1 MGNKIVVPYKFT
13 PRSYQIDLYAELDS
27 GTNRAFCLW
36 HRRAGKD
43 LALWNYTIK
52 KAFEK
57 VGLYYYL
64 LPTYTQAKK
73 IIWDGI
79 TNDGFKFLDHIPP
92 GTIENKNGQEMKVE
106 LKNGS
111 IIQLIGTDRYDSIR
125 GTNPQGCVFSEYAF
139 QHPMAWEVI
148 KPILKMNGGWAVF
161 NTTPN
166 GKNHSHE
173 LHMMAEKN
181 DRWYT
186 QILTVNDTNLVGTE
200 DIDEERKEG
209 MSEDMIQQEY
219 YCSYNVGIV
228 GGVYSHQLETI
239 NKCKLPIEKGV
250 PVDLYLDLGMAD
262 ATAIIFAQNVGK
274 EIRVVDYMEDNGQDV
289 GYYAEQLIGRKY
301 NYGIMYLPHDA
312 FNKRLESS
320 KTIADQFIALGF
332 KVKRVQKSTIANG
345 LAQARKVFPYVW
357 FDEDRA
363 ALLIKSLEN
372 YRYEYNQLKKC
383 FSKVPRH
390 DWSSHGAD
398 SFRYMAIAQA
408 GVQTDEKAVEAA
420 AEAYAAFEPKSFEKE
435 YGSEIESS
443 LSFINS

>member
-1 MGNKIVVPYKFT
+1 MANSIVVPYKFN
-13 PRSYQIDLYAELDS
+13 PRSYQVDLYRALDS
-27 GTNRAFCLW
+27 GTKRAFCLW

-43 LALWNYTIK
+43 LALWNYIIK

-57 VGLYYYL
+57 TGLYYYL

-92 GTIENKNGQEMKVE
+92 GTIKNQNGQEMKVE

-111 IIQLIGTDRYDSIR
+111 IIQLIGTDHYDSIR

-139 QHPMAWEVI
+139 QHPMAWEVV

-166 GKNHSHE
+166 GKNHSFE
-173 LHMMAEKN
+173 LHEMATGN

-186 QILTVNDTNLVGTE
+186 QVLTVDDTHLVGLE

-219 YCSYNVGIV
+219 YCSYNVGV
-228 GGVYSHQLETI
+228 MGSVYGHQMENV
-239 NKCKLPIEKGV
+239 NKCKLPVEAAV
-250 PVDLYLDLGMAD
+250 PVDLYLDLGRAD
-262 ATAIIFAQNVGK
+262 ATAIIFAQTKDK
-274 EIRVVDYMEDNGQDV
+274 EIRIIDYMEDSGKDI
-289 GYYAEQLIGRKY
+289 GYYAEQLQDRKY
-301 NYGIMYLPHDA
+301 RYGIMYLPHDA

-320 KTIADQFIALGF
+320 KTIAEQFIDLGF
-332 KVKRVQKSTIANG
+332 KVKRVPKSTIVNG
-345 LAQARKVFPYVW
+345 ISQARKIFRRVW

-363 ALLIKSLEN
+363 ALLLKVLEN
-372 YRYEYNQLKKC
+372 YKYEYDPLKKC
-383 FSKVPRH
+383 FSKTPRH

-398 SFRYMAIAQA
+398 SFRYMAVAQPNKQ
-408 GVQTDEKAVEAA
+408 VDQVEVEEAA
-420 AEAYAAFEPKSFEKE
+420 ESFIEFGNTSFEEAKVAE
-435 YGSEIESS
+435 LESA
-443 LSFINS
+443 LSFMES